1 MNWVRALAGVL
12 VLWAGT
18 AWGATLTWN
27 ANSEPDLA
35 GYRVYQC
42 SLQPC
47 TPESG
52 NDTLLVTLGKGTSFN
67 IGTPAVTRY
76 YFITAYDFANNES
89 SGSNVVTFTPGGS
102 PPPAP
107 PASGVP
113 ITFDATSSSAT
124 GNTTNRISWSHTV
137 GIGTNRF
144 LTVCT
149 QARDTVAGDVA
160 VTTVTANGIPLRKVR
175 ADLRTT
181 GAASF
186 RTELWYLV
194 NPGVGTNT
202 IVVTWNGALS
212 NYGVG
217 SATSYFGVHQVTP
230 IDAHAGR
237 DGIGT
242 TLSIAITTV
251 ANHAL
256 ITDCA
261 LGEAN
266 GGLTMR
272 AGQTTRVDRL
282 TTGTVDGVGVSTV
295 NDKAVAGSETMDW
308 TQAEALNWVISAV
321 SLRPAL

>member
-1 MNWVRALAGVL
+1 MNGVKAITGVL
-12 VLWAGT
+12 VLWSST
-18 AWGATLTWN
+18 AWGATLTWE
-27 ANSEPDLA
+27 AASGSDVA

-47 TPESG
+47 TKSSG
-52 NDTLLVTLGKGTSFN
+52 NASPLVTLGKVTSFN
-67 IGTPAVTRY
+67 IGTPAVTQY
-76 YFITAYDFANNES
+76 YFITAYDSANNES
-89 SGSNVVTFTPGGS
+89 SGSNVATFTPAGSS
-102 PPPAP
+102 PPP
-107 PASGVP
+107 PATVVP
-113 ITFDATSSSAT
+113 ITLGATSSSAM

-160 VTTVTANGIPLRKVR
+160 VTTVTANGVPLRKVR
-175 ADLRTT
+175 ADLRTD
-181 GAASF
+181 GGASF
-186 RTELWYLV
+186 GTELWYLV
-194 NPGVGTNT
+194 NPGVGTQT
-202 IVVTWNGALS
+202 ITVTWKGPLS
-212 NYGVG
+212 AYGVG
-217 SATSYFGVHQVTP
+217 SATSYFGVNQVTP
-230 IDAHAGR
+230 IDAQAGSGGR
-237 DGIGT
+237 GT
-242 TLSIAITTV
+242 TLSTAITTV

-261 LGEAN
+261 LGLAN

-308 TQAEALNWVISAV
+308 TQAGAENWVISAV

>member
-1 MNWVRALAGVL
+1 MNWVRAIAGIL
-12 VLWAGT
+12 MLWSSAV
-18 AWGATLTWN
+18 WGATLTWT
-27 ANSEPDLA
+27 ASSEPDLA

-52 NDTLLVTLGKGTSFN
+52 NASLLVTLGKGTSFN
-67 IGTPAVTRY
+67 IGTPAVTQY
-76 YFITAYDFANNES
+76 YFTTAYDSANNES
-89 SGSNVVTFTPGGS
+89 SSSNVVTFTPGGS
-102 PPPAP
+102 PPPP

-113 ITFDATSSSAT
+113 ITLGAGSSSAT
-124 GNTTNRISWSHTV
+124 GNTTNRISWSHMV

-149 QARDTVAGDVA
+149 QARDTVSGDVA

-175 ADLRTT
+175 ADQGTT
-181 GAASF
+181 VPASF

-194 NPGVGTNT
+194 NPGVGTHT

-217 SATSYFGVHQVTP
+217 SATSYFGVHQGTP
-230 IDAHAGR
+230 IDAQAGR
-237 DGIGT
+237 NGVGT

-261 LGEAN
+261 LGQAN

-308 TQAEALNWVISAV
+308 TQAQAENWVISAV
-321 SLRPAL
+321 SLQPAL